1 MSVFTSIDMQQLTA
15 FLEDYSVGKPA
26 SFTGIQAGI
35 TNSNFFIDTETGR
48 YVLTIVEHES
58 FADVEW
64 FMQLLAYLYQNEI
77 PCAMPLQANGGNY
90 TNSLAEKPATVVQCL
105 QGADKTV
112 VNSDDCHAIGRVLAG
127 FHKSCQNYHLSRMD
141 SRGAEWRLA
150 TANKVRDKLAA
161 DEVELLDEHMQAD
174 YAKILAAL
182 PQSVI
187 HADLFRDNV
196 LFDGKNIS
204 GIIDFYYAC
213 SGCMLY
219 DLAITFNDWCRD
231 DSSAIDRTLA
241 SAMLTG
247 YESVRPLQPQEHT
260 AWPAAVCC
268 AGLRFWL
275 SRLHDLH
282 FPPDALMTIRLVFT
296 AKSSG
301 SPRLLHIGENAKIV
315 SSITNTG
322 ETL

>member
-1 MSVFTSIDMQQLTA
+1 MRALIWTRYWLTTISLWTS
-15 FLEDYSVGKPA
+15 S
-26 SFTGIQAGI
+26 
-35 TNSNFFIDTETGR
+35 FFIDTETGR

-105 QGADKTV
+105 QGA
-112 VNSDDCHAIGRVLAG
+112 
-127 FHKSCQNYHLSRMD
+127 
-141 SRGAEWRLA
+141 E
-150 TANKVRDKLAA
+150 A

-213 SGCMLY
+213 
-219 DLAITFNDWCRD
+219 
-231 DSSAIDRTLA
+231 
-241 SAMLTG
+241 
-247 YESVRPLQPQEHT
+247 LQPQEHT

-282 FPPDALMTIRLVFT
+282 FPPDALMTFT
-296 AKSSG
+296 KD
-301 SPRLLHIGENAKIV
+301 PTPLKQILCEDPV
-315 SSITNTG
+315 SFVDLACCT
-322 ETL
+322 